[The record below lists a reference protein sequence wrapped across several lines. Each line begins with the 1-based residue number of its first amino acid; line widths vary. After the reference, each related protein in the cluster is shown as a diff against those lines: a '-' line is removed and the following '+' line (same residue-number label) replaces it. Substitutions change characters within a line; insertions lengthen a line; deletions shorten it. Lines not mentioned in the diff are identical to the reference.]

1 MRTSSKETT
10 KTSAMTHDS
19 WCIGHHLVG
28 GLLLEAVDDGLRVI
42 ALRLQLLD
50 RRRVRAHRLLQVLH
64 LRSSHRQ
71 L

>member
-10 KTSAMTHDS
+10 KTTGMVTTAGTATR
-19 WCIGHHLVG
+19 LVG

-64 LRSSHRQ
+64 LRSRHQQ